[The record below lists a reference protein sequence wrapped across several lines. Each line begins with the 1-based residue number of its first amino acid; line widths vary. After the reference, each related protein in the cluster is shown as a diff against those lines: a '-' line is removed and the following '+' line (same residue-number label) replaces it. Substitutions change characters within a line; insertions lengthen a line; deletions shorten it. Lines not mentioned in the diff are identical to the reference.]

1 MKQQTLL
8 LGGNMKKENNVNTL
22 SENATLV
29 RLNTKHPSGVKSDKY
44 LKEGLAID
52 QQAMS
57 ESLHVAKYIFGKDTN
72 KYFRRII
79 NKFRNDVYYPLTVPW
94 DDNTSDFEG
103 KVLSGWRLCP
113 NRELDTL
120 MNRVDQAKMDFEKE
134 VKQFI
139 DNYDNLIE
147 ANKVKL
153 GNAFKLSDY
162 PSVEEIETKFRF
174 DFELGTVPRF
184 DTKDIRLNVS
194 EKLKAKIEHDALKR
208 ANKNVET
215 IARTTVEALLESV
228 GHLADI
234 LKSYDPN
241 DKQKG
246 GFFKN
251 SSFDKLRGFLDTL
264 PSINADILGDDKMI
278 ADAHQKLVAVF
289 SNINDVDS
297 LRDESSYGANK
308 RKQIADDLEDSIDE
322 LKGGFLDN
330 MFKK

>member
-1 MKQQTLL
+1 
-8 LGGNMKKENNVNTL
+8 MKKENVNTL

-52 QQAMS
+52 QEAMS

-94 DDNTSDFEG
+94 DDNTSDYEG

-120 MNRVDQAKMDFEKE
+120 MDRVEQAKLEFQKE
-134 VKQFI
+134 VDNFI

-162 PSVEEIETKFRF
+162 PDVDEIRTKFRF
-174 DFELGTVPRF
+174 DFELGTVPRY
-184 DTKDIRLNVS
+184 DSKDIRLNVS
-194 EKLKAKIEHDALKR
+194 EKLRDKIERDAIKR
-208 ANKNVET
+208 ANNNVQT

-228 GHLADI
+228 GHLSDK
-234 LKSYDPN
+234 LKSYDPK

-264 PSINADILGDDKMI
+264 PSINSDILGNDKMI
-278 ADAHQKLVAVF
+278 AEAHQKLVAVF

-308 RKQIADDLEDSIDE
+308 RKQIADDLDDSVDG

-330 MFKK
+330 MYSKK

>member
-1 MKQQTLL
+1 
-8 LGGNMKKENNVNTL
+8 MKKENVNTL

-52 QQAMS
+52 QEAMS

-94 DDNTSDFEG
+94 DDNTSDYEG

-120 MNRVDQAKMDFEKE
+120 MDRVEQAKLEFQKE
-134 VKQFI
+134 VDNFI

-162 PSVEEIETKFRF
+162 PDVDEIRTKFRF
-174 DFELGTVPRF
+174 DFELGTVPRY
-184 DTKDIRLNVS
+184 DSKDIRLNVS
-194 EKLKAKIEHDALKR
+194 EKLRDKIERDAIKR
-208 ANKNVET
+208 ANNNVQT

-228 GHLADI
+228 GHLSDK
-234 LKSYDPN
+234 LKSYDPK

-264 PSINADILGDDKMI
+264 PSINSDILGNDKMI
-278 ADAHQKLVAVF
+278 AEAHQKLVAVF

-308 RKQIADDLEDSIDE
+308 RKKIADDLEESVDG

-330 MFKK
+330 MYSKK

>member
-1 MKQQTLL
+1 
-8 LGGNMKKENNVNTL
+8 MKKENVNTL

-52 QQAMS
+52 QEAMS

-94 DDNTSDFEG
+94 DDNTSDYEG

-120 MNRVDQAKMDFEKE
+120 MDRVEQAKLEFQKE
-134 VKQFI
+134 VDNFI

-162 PSVEEIETKFRF
+162 PDVDEIRTKFRF
-174 DFELGTVPRF
+174 DFELGTVPRY
-184 DTKDIRLNVS
+184 DSKDIRLNVS
-194 EKLKAKIEHDALKR
+194 EKLRDKIERDAIKR
-208 ANKNVET
+208 ANNNVQT

-228 GHLADI
+228 GHLSDK
-234 LKSYDPN
+234 LKSYDPK

-264 PSINADILGDDKMI
+264 PSINSDILGNDKMI

-308 RKQIADDLEDSIDE
+308 RKQIADDLDDSVDG

-330 MFKK
+330 MYGK

>member
-1 MKQQTLL
+1 
-8 LGGNMKKENNVNTL
+8 MKKENVNTL

-52 QQAMS
+52 QEAMS

-94 DDNTSDFEG
+94 DDNTSDYEG

-120 MNRVDQAKMDFEKE
+120 MDRVEQAKLEFQKE
-134 VKQFI
+134 VDNFI

-147 ANKVKL
+147 ANRVKL

-162 PSVEEIETKFRF
+162 PDVHEIRTKFRF
-174 DFELGTVPRF
+174 DFELGTVPRY
-184 DTKDIRLNVS
+184 DSKDIRLNVS
-194 EKLKAKIEHDALKR
+194 EKLRDKIERDAIKR
-208 ANKNVET
+208 ANNNVQS
-215 IARTTVEALLESV
+215 IARSTVEALLESV
-228 GHLADI
+228 GHLSDK
-234 LKSYDPN
+234 LKSYDPK

-264 PSINADILGDDKMI
+264 PSINSDILGNDKMI

-308 RKQIADDLEDSIDE
+308 RKQIADDLDDSIDG

-330 MFKK
+330 MYSKK

>member
-1 MKQQTLL
+1 MK
-8 LGGNMKKENNVNTL
+8 NNVNTL
-22 SENATLV
+22 SDNATLV

-52 QQAMS
+52 QEALS

-79 NKFRNDVYYPLTVPW
+79 NQFRNNVHYSLTVPW
-94 DDNTSDFEG
+94 DDNTSDVEG

-120 MNRVDQAKMDFEKE
+120 MDRVGKAKVDFEKE
-134 VKQFI
+134 VKQFLN
-139 DNYDNLIE
+139 NYDNLIE
-147 ANKVKL
+147 ANRIKL

-174 DFELGTVPRF
+174 DFELSVVPRY
-184 DTKDIRLNVS
+184 DSKDIRLNVS
-194 EKLKAKIEHDALKR
+194 EKLRAKIEHDAIKR

-228 GHLADI
+228 GHLADK
-234 LKSYDPN
+234 LKTYDPK

-264 PSINADILGDDKMI
+264 PSINADILNNDPLI
-278 ADAHQKLVAVF
+278 AEAHQKLVGVF
-289 SNINDVDS
+289 ASINDVDS

-308 RKQIADDLEDSIDE
+308 RKKIADDLEDSIDE

-330 MFKK
+330 MFGK

>member
-1 MKQQTLL
+1 
-8 LGGNMKKENNVNTL
+8 MKKENVNTL

-52 QQAMS
+52 QEAVS

-94 DDNTSDFEG
+94 DDNTSDYEG

-120 MNRVDQAKMDFEKE
+120 MDRVEQAKLEFQKE
-134 VKQFI
+134 VDNFI

-162 PSVEEIETKFRF
+162 PDVYEIRTKFRF
-174 DFELGTVPRF
+174 DFELGTVPRY
-184 DTKDIRLNVS
+184 DSKDIRLNVS
-194 EKLKAKIEHDALKR
+194 EKLRDKIERDAIKR
-208 ANKNVET
+208 ANNNVQT

-228 GHLADI
+228 GHLSDK
-234 LKSYDPN
+234 LKSYDPK

-264 PSINADILGDDKMI
+264 PSINSDILGNDKMI

-308 RKQIADDLEDSIDE
+308 RKQIADDLDDSVDG

-330 MFKK
+330 MYSKK

>member
-1 MKQQTLL
+1 
-8 LGGNMKKENNVNTL
+8 MKKENVNTL

-52 QQAMS
+52 QEAMS

-94 DDNTSDFEG
+94 DDNTSDYEG

-120 MNRVDQAKMDFEKE
+120 MDRVEQAKSQFQKE
-134 VKQFI
+134 VDSFI

-147 ANKVKL
+147 ANRVKL

-162 PSVEEIETKFRF
+162 PDVDEIRTKFRF
-174 DFELGTVPRF
+174 DFELGTVPRY
-184 DTKDIRLNVS
+184 DSKDIRLNVS
-194 EKLKAKIEHDALKR
+194 EKLRDKIERDAIKR
-208 ANKNVET
+208 ANNNVQT

-228 GHLADI
+228 GHLSDK
-234 LKSYDPN
+234 LKSYDPK

-264 PSINADILGDDKMI
+264 PSINSDILGNDKMI

-308 RKQIADDLEDSIDE
+308 RKQIADDLDDSVDG

-330 MFKK
+330 MYSKK

>member
-1 MKQQTLL
+1 MNKE
-8 LGGNMKKENNVNTL
+8 KENSNTL
-22 SENATLV
+22 SQNATLV

-44 LKEGLAID
+44 LKDGLAIE
-52 QQAMS
+52 QEALR

-79 NKFRNDVYYPLTVPW
+79 NQFRNNVYYPLTVPW
-94 DDNTSDFEG
+94 DDNTSDYETG

-113 NRELDTL
+113 NRELDML
-120 MNRVDQAKMDFEKE
+120 MDRVNQAKLDFDKE
-134 VKQFI
+134 VKQFL

-147 ANKVKL
+147 SNRVKL

-174 DFELGTVPRF
+174 DFELGSVPRF
-184 DTKDIRLNVS
+184 DSKDIRLNVS
-194 EKLKAKIEHDALKR
+194 EKLRAKIENDAIKR

-228 GHLADI
+228 GHLADK
-234 LKSYDPN
+234 LKSYDPTS
-241 DKQKG
+241 KQKG

-251 SSFDKLRGFLDTL
+251 SSFDKLRSFLDTL
-264 PSINADILGDDKMI
+264 PSINADILGNDKMI
-278 ADAHQKLVAVF
+278 ADAHQKLVSVF
-289 SNINDVDS
+289 ASINDVDS

-308 RKQIADDLEDSIDE
+308 RKQIADDLEESIDE

-330 MFKK
+330 MFGK